1 MTYSLTQFNSFM
13 ESLPQFID
21 EMGADWE
28 MVVDYVFAQYK
39 QPTMTEWALIGRLF
53 DQVVDS

>member
-1 MTYSLTQFNSFM
+1 MSFNSFM

-39 QPTMTEWALIGRLF
+39 QPTYTEWALIGRLF

>member
-1 MTYSLTQFNSFM
+1 MSFNSFM
-13 ESLPQFID
+13 ESLPEFID
-21 EMGADWE
+21 EMDADWE

-39 QPTMTEWALIGRLF
+39 QPTMHEWVLIERLF

>member
-1 MTYSLTQFNSFM
+1 MSFNSFM
-13 ESLPQFID
+13 ESLPEFIG
-21 EMGADWE
+21 EMDADWE

-39 QPTMTEWALIGRLF
+39 QPTNTEWALIERLY